1 MAQRLPGATELRA
14 QACRHREE
22 ALKTS
27 DAEKRRV
34 RLAVALE
41 YEKLARAVEAE
52 RGLAHSGRD
61 PVAS

>member
-1 MAQRLPGATELRA
+1 MAERLPGAKELRA
-14 QACRHREE
+14 HARRHREE
-22 ALKTS
+22 ALKTT

-41 YEKLARAVEAE
+41 YDKLAYAVEAE
-52 RGLAHSGRD
+52 RGFAYSGRD